1 MNLFDNKQILTFK
14 SGRNKDFKVTEIQHE
29 GQVVLRFAIAY
40 GFRNI
45 QAIMRQIKKGNC
57 RYDFIEIM
65 ACPSGCLNGG
75 AQLVA
80 ENRILTKAVLEK
92 VKSLYDNHVVWNG
105 YKEQVKMSDA
115 FYKIFGFHPYTKQS
129 IKAFHTTYHSVAE
142 LKLENSMGGDW

>member
-1 MNLFDNKQILTFK
+1 
-14 SGRNKDFKVTEIQHE
+14 
-29 GQVVLRFAIAY
+29 
-40 GFRNI
+40 
-45 QAIMRQIKKGNC
+45 MRQIKKGNC

-92 VKSLYDNHVVWNG
+92 VKSLYDNHVVWDG

-115 FYKIFGFHPYTKQS
+115 FYKIFGK
-129 IKAFHTTYHSVAE
+129 I
-142 LKLENSMGGDW
+142 L